1 MVLFEKING
10 YWRDGWIREFVNK
23 EVLKIIYMYVYI
35 QFLRFKLESCIFDI
49 VKMMNSK

>member
-35 QFLRFKLESCIFDI
+35 YPIFKVQIRKLYF
-49 VKMMNSK
+49 